1 MFAALEAE
9 FNAIVADGRSVAE
22 KLESLIGL
30 HAKSATVDSFA
41 PALTAIVEDAAK
53 TTEQKV
59 TDILAAVGKL

>member
-41 PALTAIVEDAAK
+41 PALTAILEDAAK

-59 TDILAAVGKL
+59 TDILTAVGKL

>member
-1 MFAALEAE
+1 MFAAFEAE

-30 HAKSATVDSFA
+30 HAKSATADAFA

-59 TDILAAVGKL
+59 TEILTAVGKL

>member
-30 HAKSATVDSFA
+30 HARSATVDSFA
-41 PALTAIVEDAAK
+41 PALTTIVEDAAMSS
-53 TTEQKV
+53 EQKV
-59 TDILAAVGKL
+59 TAILTAVGKL

>member
-41 PALTAIVEDAAK
+41 LALTAIVEDAAK

-59 TDILAAVGKL
+59 TDILTAVGKL

>member
-9 FNAIVADGRSVAE
+9 FNSIVADGRSVAE

-30 HAKSATVDSFA
+30 HAKSAMVDSFA

-59 TDILAAVGKL
+59 TDILTAVGKL

>member
-9 FNAIVADGRSVAE
+9 FNSIVADGRSVAE

-30 HAKSATVDSFA
+30 HAKSAMVDSFA
-41 PALTAIVEDAAK
+41 PALTAIVDAFDK

-59 TDILAAVGKL
+59 TEILMAVGKL

>member
-9 FNAIVADGRSVAE
+9 FNSIVADGRSVAE

-59 TDILAAVGKL
+59 TDILTAVGKL

>member
-30 HAKSATVDSFA
+30 HSKAATVDSFA
-41 PALTAIVEDAAK
+41 PALTTIVEDTTK

-59 TDILAAVGKL
+59 TEILTAVGKL

>member
-9 FNAIVADGRSVAE
+9 FNAIVSDGRSVAE

-59 TDILAAVGKL
+59 TDILTAMGKL